1 MRDKKINSVWDAQRM
16 ELKKIEARLDLE
28 IQALDSMRTE
38 ANRDFEILERCK
50 IRDIDRAEVQ
60 IKILEDQYEK
70 ALNRYEERVG
80 WREAMRTKENN
91 ELVAEIDKKIMLEK
105 KYNSDKKELEALK
118 K

>member
-1 MRDKKINSVWDAQRM
+1 M
-16 ELKKIEARLDLE
+16 
-28 IQALDSMRTE
+28 
-38 ANRDFEILERCK
+38 
-50 IRDIDRAEVQ
+50 
-60 IKILEDQYEK
+60 
-70 ALNRYEERVG
+70 NRYEERVG